1 MLGVVDEPLAQPGA
15 WLNPGARLQRL
26 AMELPEA
33 LQLGNG
39 AGVMNV
45 ILLQAAEI
53 GIRARVQLLMQPGG
67 ACFLGPDPQQENPWR
82 IGVGVGDLSPA
93 V

>member
-15 WLNPGARLQRL
+15 RLNPGARLQRL

-33 LQLGNG
+33 LQLSNG
-39 AGVMNV
+39 AGVVNV

-53 GIRARVQLLMQPGG
+53 GVRPRVQLLMQPGSS
-67 ACFLGPDPQQENPWR
+67 CFLGPDPQQEHP
-82 IGVGVGDLSPA
+82 
-93 V
+93 